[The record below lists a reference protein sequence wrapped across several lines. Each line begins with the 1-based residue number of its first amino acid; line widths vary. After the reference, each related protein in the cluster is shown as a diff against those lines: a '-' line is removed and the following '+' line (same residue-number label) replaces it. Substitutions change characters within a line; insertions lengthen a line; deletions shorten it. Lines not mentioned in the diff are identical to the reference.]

1 MRVRD
6 NMFWFR
12 KKTKLRTKAENTW
25 RLENEIYRN
34 IHELESLFKK
44 LEETKEKGK
53 KEKNINLQQLIANE
67 YLFIENKIKMQT
79 ISLKEMQKTY
89 LENQDYLNKEQLLDT
104 YKIIDDFTISSI
116 ADLKKIVLKI
126 KDIQESKQEEDKE
139 RKDINDVFEDSLN
152 NYGSNLENDRAKSL
166 TEAWARENEDEQLIN
181 ESNKEDL
188 SNNPLEEN

>member
-1 MRVRD
+1 
-6 NMFWFR
+6 MFWFR